1 MSLPKF
7 TYLAPASLGEACE
20 LLIKYQGK
28 IRTKAGGTDLLVRL
42 AQRALK
48 PEYILG
54 IRKIPEL
61 ATLSF
66 NPDEGLRLGAMV
78 LLADVAANPLI
89 KEHYPMLAR
98 AAKATATVQIRNMG
112 TVMGNICN
120 ASPSADNSPTL
131 VAMNASIVAVSKT
144 GERQI
149 PIDEFFLGPGRNAL
163 EATEIAKEILV
174 PAPAPRSG
182 VSYQKISPR
191 SKVDI
196 AAVNVGTMVTVDEQ
210 GACQQARICLGAVG
224 PVPLRAV
231 TAEKFLQGK
240 VITDEVAEEAGALA
254 GADASPISDVRASK
268 EYRRLMVIIL
278 TKRSLLEA
286 RHGTGLY

>member
-7 TYLAPASLGEACE
+7 TYLAPASLEEACG
-20 LLIKYQGK
+20 LLDQYQGK
-28 IRTKAGGTDLLVRL
+28 IRTKAGGTDLMVRL

-48 PEYILG
+48 PEYVMG
-54 IRKIPEL
+54 IRNIPEL
-61 ATLSF
+61 EGISF
-66 NPDEGLRLGAMV
+66 DPDKGLRIGAMALLSEVADNPVV
-78 LLADVAANPLI
+78 L
-89 KEHYPMLAR
+89 ERYPMLSR

-131 VAMNASIVAVSKT
+131 VAMNASIVAVSSA

-174 PAPAPRSG
+174 PVPLSRSG

-196 AAVNVGTMVTVDEQ
+196 AAVNVGAMVVVDEQ
-210 GACQQARICLGAVG
+210 GTCQQARICLGAVG
-224 PVPLRAV
+224 PIPLRA
-231 TAEKFLQGK
+231 TSAEEFLLGK
-240 VITDEVAEEAGALA
+240 IITDEVAEKAGALA
-254 GADASPISDVRASK
+254 GSDASPISDVRASK

-278 TKRSLLEA
+278 TKRALLEA
-286 RHGTGLY
+286 RHGTGI